1 MSAILT
7 RNGPR
12 CRHMPKLSQIQANR
26 SSNEPAAQNAA
37 RPRQN
42 ATQRRRLRDFHRTT
56 LPDAAQP
63 RGKSGVGPFFKKHS
77 PSTASR
83 GFPRSPVC
91 STTPR
96 GLPRSP
102 VRNRPRADFTGNR
115 APHGLAERRSRARD
129 VTSCRVRG
137 WGSRRAR
144 QGCLHRHNAWF
155 HALSGRTGAAPR

>member
-26 SSNEPAAQNAA
+26 SSNEPAAQSAA

-56 LPDAAQP
+56 SPDAAQP
-63 RGKSGVGPFFKKHS
+63 RGKSGVGPFSKKHS

-96 GLPRSP
+96 GLPRNP
-102 VRNRPRADFTGNR
+102 VRSKSHADFTGNR
-115 APHGLAERRSRARD
+115 APHGLAERRNRARG
-129 VTSCRVRG
+129 VTSCRVRE
-137 WGSRRAR
+137 WGSRHVR
-144 QGCLHRHNAWF
+144 QGCLRRRSAWF
-155 HALSGRTGAAPR
+155 RALSDRTEAAPR